1 MGAARRNARR
11 KAREAAKQ
19 LLDSGIPASAIADYA
34 DLERDKRFLGKIVEA
49 AEKALDGAESKVSLR
64 EGLAAVKERRALR
77 DQQLEIAERSPD
89 AEDLDPEPVPLPH
102 TAEIQAAPG
111 GAASETKV
119 QGAATNSSGRAA

>member
-89 AEDLDPEPVPLPH
+89 AEDLDPEHAPLPH
-102 TAEIQAAPG
+102 TIENQAAPV
-111 GAASETKV
+111 GAARETKV